1 MKKRRIGRSSLPLF
15 LCAVM
20 MLLCLVP
27 LAACGGHDVESGA
40 GQSDYPVTINEV
52 TLSAEPEGV
61 AVLSPNLADVVLA
74 LRYEVSLKAR
84 SEDCT
89 QSDLAILPTVS
100 LEDPQ
105 AIRDSGATLVLTE
118 EAPTEEQKKA
128 AADAGL
134 TILVLSPATNRE
146 DLTRLYTQV
155 GSAFK
160 GAATGYHQGEKIA
173 KNILMTIDDVRRVI
187 PESDVVVTVC
197 FLLDDQGGAIT
208 GDCFAGKLIES
219 LGFANAA
226 NDGAGNQVELS
237 VIANASPSYL
247 FCPTGMKDTIAAAEA
262 FKDLEAVQQG
272 RIFEI
277 DPHLLQWQGNSITQ
291 GITEIVGSIYPEL
304 LSDSSG
310 SSAASQPPE
319 SSGAAATTELKPGD
333 ENETVK
339 NLQLRLQELGY
350 LFVSPTGLY
359 GEGTEQSVKDFQLL
373 NGLEVTGIADE
384 QTLELLYSDA
394 AKPRTD

>member
-1 MKKRRIGRSSLPLF
+1 MSSPSVF
-15 LCAVM
+15 CWMTKAGAV
-20 MLLCLVP
+20 
-27 LAACGGHDVESGA
+27 
-40 GQSDYPVTINEV
+40 
-52 TLSAEPEGV
+52 
-61 AVLSPNLADVVLA
+61 
-74 LRYEVSLKAR
+74 
-84 SEDCT
+84 
-89 QSDLAILPTVS
+89 
-100 LEDPQ
+100 
-105 AIRDSGATLVLTE
+105 
-118 EAPTEEQKKA
+118 
-128 AADAGL
+128 
-134 TILVLSPATNRE
+134 
-146 DLTRLYTQV
+146 
-155 GSAFK
+155 
-160 GAATGYHQGEKIA
+160 
-173 KNILMTIDDVRRVI
+173 
-187 PESDVVVTVC
+187 
-197 FLLDDQGGAIT
+197 T

-304 LSDSSG
+304 LSEPGVSSD
-310 SSAASQPPE
+310 ASQPPE
-319 SSGAAATTELKPGD
+319 SSGAAAATELKPGD

-373 NGLEVTGIADE
+373 NWLGGHRLAD
-384 QTLELLYSDA
+384 
-394 AKPRTD
+394 RTNP